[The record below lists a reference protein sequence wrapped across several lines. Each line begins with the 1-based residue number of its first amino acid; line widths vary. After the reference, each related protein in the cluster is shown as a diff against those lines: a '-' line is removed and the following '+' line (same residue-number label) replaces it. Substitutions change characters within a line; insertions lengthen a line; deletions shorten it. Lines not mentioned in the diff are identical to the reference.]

1 MPKNSEAVYRSSP
14 RKTCQWRIR
23 GHRGLHGL
31 KNADVH
37 GFRPFGSGSVPK
49 KEDLIQSIMATWWF
63 QLFLFNLYPETG
75 GR

>member
-1 MPKNSEAVYRSSP
+1 MCDELFPKLLMPRN
-14 RKTCQWRIR
+14 
-23 GHRGLHGL
+23 GGL
-31 KNADVH
+31 KNADLH

-49 KEDLIQSIMATWWF
+49 KEDLIQSIMARWWF